1 MAQHLKCLRN
11 LNTFR
16 SLCTQTSKTGG
27 FAQAYDKF
35 TELPNEKKEEAPKEN
50 VPFATLLRNS
60 KFIDV
65 SKT

>member
-1 MAQHLKCLRN
+1 MAHHLKCLRR

-27 FAQAYDKF
+27 FAQAYEKF
-35 TELPNEKKEEAPKEN
+35 TELPNEKKEETPKEN